1 MNRYQPK
8 APRAAF
14 GIAAVAMTALTL
26 ALAIVAPAK
35 LAPVGQEAATL
46 AAAESRAPVAV
57 EVLIVPA
64 RIQVIGVRESTV
76 AADVPAAG
84 PAKGGQQG

>member
-8 APRAAF
+8 TPRAAF
-14 GIAAVAMTALTL
+14 GVAAVAMTALTL

-35 LAPVGQEAATL
+35 LAPVSQDAAML
-46 AAAESRAPVAV
+46 AAAGSGAPAAV

-76 AADVPAAG
+76 AADVPAAAR
-84 PAKGGQQG
+84 AKGRQQG